1 MPGIISGLPQ
11 GLAPYLSPQVDGDDG
26 DDGDDGEGDGDDG
39 DYDDSDYDYILLLRV
54 STLQCFHSRVSRT
67 PTFSNTMVSSST
79 SSQSP

>member
-1 MPGIISGLPQ
+1 M
-11 GLAPYLSPQVDGDDG
+11 VDG
-26 DDGDDGEGDGDDG
+26 GDGDGDGHGHGDG
-39 DYDDSDYDYILLLRV
+39 DGHGDSDYVLLLRV